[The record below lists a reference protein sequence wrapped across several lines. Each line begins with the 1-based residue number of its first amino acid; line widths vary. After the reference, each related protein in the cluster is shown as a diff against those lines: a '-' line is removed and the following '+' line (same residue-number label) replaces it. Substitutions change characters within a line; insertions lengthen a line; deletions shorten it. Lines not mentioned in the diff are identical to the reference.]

1 MGAIDLRGISLRSIS
16 TGRRHWKNLFARND
30 VELYD
35 VASDPGEMRNLS
47 IDRKR
52 NGELLLAMNDRL
64 NDLIAS
70 EVGDDS
76 PDAMPIRNGKVLVQV
91 RKRH

>member
-1 MGAIDLRGISLRSIS
+1 
-16 TGRRHWKNLFARND
+16 
-30 VELYD
+30 
-35 VASDPGEMRNLS
+35 MRNLS